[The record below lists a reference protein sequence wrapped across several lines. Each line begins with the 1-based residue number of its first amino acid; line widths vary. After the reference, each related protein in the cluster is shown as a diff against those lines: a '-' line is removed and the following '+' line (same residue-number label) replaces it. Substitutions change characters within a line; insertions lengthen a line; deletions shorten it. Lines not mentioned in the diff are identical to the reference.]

1 MAANDPGLA
10 QTAAAAED
18 PSKGMVENTKDAG
31 ILEETHAIAPD
42 QFDQLYETS
51 KYEIWS
57 WYSYYIG
64 NNGLTLF
71 NFAPTASQNLVSQQ
85 AAKIGG
91 PSNTTLRFAGSERTI
106 NSIILLCNG
115 ISFAIQIVIFVR
127 ASSTMIL
134 RFFSDASFVIA
145 AFIHPL

>member
-10 QTAAAAED
+10 QTAAPAED
-18 PSKGMVENTKDAG
+18 PSKGMVEETKDGG

-42 QFDQLYETS
+42 QFDQKYETS

-85 AAKIGG
+85 AEKIGG

-127 ASSTMIL
+127 ALSLTTSPSPSL
-134 RFFSDASFVIA
+134 VR
-145 AFIHPL
+145 HLPL